1 MQSAPDR
8 VRGTASRRRAQD
20 RDAAPGVT
28 RRDAAGASAGGAG
41 GRAAAPL
48 PGAVAST
55 HAPPPVAASPAD
67 TGAVLHALIAL
78 GLARGF
84 VTRGDIADMLPD
96 DAIDEAGID
105 AATAALGELGI
116 AVRDTADAPGTW
128 SLDRHF
134 ANGDAPHALTDGP
147 ASLAAVDLLAGRTTD
162 PVRLYLREMGAT
174 PLLDRDEE
182 IVLARQIERGRAAC
196 VEALSGHPAALD
208 ALASINREIREGRTA
223 ATVYVIGF
231 VDAPDGAS
239 GPGPA
244 DPGSA
249 AGAADA
255 APDGAG
261 ASEAAETIDAIGKA
275 GTTGTVPDSTD
286 DAETGT
292 DAEAETGRECP
303 ARRAA
308 VIERLDRIGALAST
322 LRDALQSDGH
332 TSAGYR
338 ACRREIAALLRQI
351 RFSVRAIERMSEHP
365 RQYAGDARALAQ
377 RIATLLAETG
387 AATHAAALDAFDPR
401 EDHHAWIAAR
411 IAEHPHCRDT
421 LARRAPWLIES
432 RAALARL
439 ADASSLP
446 LGAAS
451 RIDAQLDAV
460 ERATQPAKQKL
471 FQSNLRLVVS
481 IAKRYP
487 DRGLPFLD
495 LIQEGNIGLMKAVD
509 RYDHQRGFKFS
520 TYATWWVRQ
529 AITHAIADQG
539 RTIRVPAHTVDAI
552 NKLSRIALDHA
563 HRSGSAAAP
572 GVLAEQMRMPV
583 GKVRDLMNVVKE
595 PISTDVPVSSE
606 GDLTLCDVVADM
618 DTPSP
623 DDAASAR
630 QLSDALAAVIDQL
643 PPREATILRLRYGID
658 ATDEHSLRDI
668 GRQLNL
674 SAERVR
680 QIEAAALERIRTL
693 DQIRDLRVFIG

>member
-1 MQSAPDR
+1 MQNAPDR

-28 RRDAAGASAGGAG
+28 RRDAAGASAGGT
-41 GRAAAPL
+41 RRRPAAPL
-48 PGAVAST
+48 PGAAAST
-55 HAPPPVAASPAD
+55 HALPPDAASSAD

-116 AVRDTADAPGTW
+116 AVRDAADAPGPW

-134 ANGDAPHALTDGP
+134 ANSDAPHALTDGP
-147 ASLAAVDLLAGRTTD
+147 ASLATVDLLAGRTTD

-182 IVLARQIERGRAAC
+182 IALARQIERGRAAC

-208 ALASINREIREGRTA
+208 ALASINLEIKEGRA
-223 ATVYVIGF
+223 VATVYVTGF
-231 VDAPDGAS
+231 VDEPDGAS
-239 GPGPA
+239 GSGPA
-244 DPGSA
+244 APASA
-249 AGAADA
+249 AGSADA
-255 APDGAG
+255 APDGTG
-261 ASEAAETIDAIGKA
+261 ASEAPGAPGAPGAAEAAGAIRAIDAIGKT
-275 GTTGTVPDSTD
+275 GTTGAAPDGTG
-286 DAETGT
+286 DAEAGT
-292 DAEAETGRECP
+292 DAETEAGRDCP
-303 ARRAA
+303 ARRMA
-308 VIERLDRIGALAST
+308 VIERLDRIGASAST

-332 TSAGYR
+332 ASDGYR

-351 RFSVRAIERMSEHP
+351 RFSARAVERMSEP
-365 RQYAGDARALAQ
+365 LRRCAGDARPL
-377 RIATLLAETG
+377 E
-387 AATHAAALDAFDPR
+387 
-401 EDHHAWIAAR
+401 
-411 IAEHPHCRDT
+411 
-421 LARRAPWLIES
+421 RRVA
-432 RAALARL
+432 
-439 ADASSLP
+439 
-446 LGAAS
+446 
-451 RIDAQLDAV
+451 AQLDAI
-460 ERATQPAKQKL
+460 ERATQPAKRKL

-509 RYDHQRGFKFS
+509 RYDHRRGFKFS

-572 GVLAEQMRMPV
+572 GVLAKQMRVPV
-583 GKVRDLMNVVKE
+583 DKVRDLMNVVKE
-595 PISTDVPVSSE
+595 PISTDVPVSAE

-630 QLSDALAAVIDQL
+630 QLSDALAAVFDQL
-643 PPREATILRLRYGID
+643 PRREATILRLRYGID
-658 ATDEHSLRDI
+658 STDAHSLRDI
-668 GRQLNL
+668 GQQLNL

-693 DQIRDLRVFIG
+693 DQVRDLRVFIA

>member
-1 MQSAPDR
+1 MQNAPDR

-41 GRAAAPL
+41 RRAAAPV
-48 PGAVAST
+48 PGAAAST
-55 HAPPPVAASPAD
+55 HALPPAAASAAD

-105 AATAALGELGI
+105 AATTALGELGI
-116 AVRDTADAPGTW
+116 AVRDAADAPGAW

-147 ASLAAVDLLAGRTTD
+147 ASLATVDLLAGRTTD

-174 PLLDRDEE
+174 ALLDRDEE
-182 IVLARQIERGRAAC
+182 IALARQIERGRAAC

-208 ALASINREIREGRTA
+208 ALASINLEIKEGRTA
-223 ATVYVIGF
+223 ATVYVTGF
-231 VDAPDGAS
+231 ADEPDGAS

-244 DPGSA
+244 DPASA
-249 AGAADA
+249 ARTADA
-255 APDGAG
+255 APEGTGASDAPAAAG
-261 ASEAAETIDAIGKA
+261 AIDAIDAIDAIGKA
-275 GTTGTVPDSTD
+275 GTTGAAPDGAGDADTAT
-286 DAETGT
+286 DAET
-292 DAEAETGRECP
+292 EAGRDCP
-303 ARRAA
+303 ARRMA
-308 VIERLDRIGALAST
+308 VIERLDRVGTLAST

-332 TSAGYR
+332 ASAGYR

-351 RFSVRAIERMSEHP
+351 RLSGRAVERMSEP
-365 RQYAGDARALAQ
+365 LRRCADDAGALER
-377 RIATLLAETG
+377 RIA
-387 AATHAAALDAFDPR
+387 
-401 EDHHAWIAAR
+401 
-411 IAEHPHCRDT
+411 
-421 LARRAPWLIES
+421 
-432 RAALARL
+432 
-439 ADASSLP
+439 
-446 LGAAS
+446 
-451 RIDAQLDAV
+451 AQLDAI
-460 ERATQPAKQKL
+460 ERATQPAKRKL

-509 RYDHQRGFKFS
+509 RYDHRRGFKFS

-563 HRSGSAAAP
+563 HRSGGAAAP
-572 GVLAEQMRMPV
+572 GVLAKQMRLPV
-583 GKVRDLMNVVKE
+583 DKVRDLMNVVKE
-595 PISTDVPVSSE
+595 PISTDVPVSAE
-606 GDLTLCDVVADM
+606 GDLTLCDVVADT

-630 QLSDALAAVIDQL
+630 QLSDALAAVFDQL
-643 PPREATILRLRYGID
+643 PRREATILRLRYGID
-658 ATDEHSLRDI
+658 STDAHSLRDI
-668 GRQLNL
+668 GQQLNL

-693 DQIRDLRVFIG
+693 DQVRDLRVFIG